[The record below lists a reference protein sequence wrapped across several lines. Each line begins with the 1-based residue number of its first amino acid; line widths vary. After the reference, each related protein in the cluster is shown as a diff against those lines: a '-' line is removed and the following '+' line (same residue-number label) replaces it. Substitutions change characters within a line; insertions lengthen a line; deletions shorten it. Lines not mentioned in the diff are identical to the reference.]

1 MSLIKDKEKSVHW
14 KYKPEPI
21 PNLNTSMLNESTFQ
35 NVSNMKMSESMRL
48 FLNIKKPN
56 LNNTV
61 LPNPNLSF
69 SFAAVEFQSHSMNVI
84 PQEGI
89 NVSTSNI
96 VGEIDKEEIKLK
108 KKKQQSSYSVQLDPQ
123 LWKQTN
129 VPSTHI
135 KKEEKS
141 TQYTI

>member
-14 KYKPEPI
+14 KYKPEPV

-35 NVSNMKMSESMRL
+35 NLSHMKMSESMRE
-48 FLNIKKPN
+48 FFNMKKPN
-56 LNNTV
+56 LNNTM

-84 PQEGI
+84 PEGGL
-89 NVSTSNI
+89 NVTTTNI
-96 VGEIDKEEIKLK
+96 IEEVDKEEIKLK

-129 VPSTHI
+129 VPSTQI